1 MPMVDPFTPNAFRLE
16 SLTASMNNL
25 KYAPGRLG
33 ELGIFEE
40 AGISTL
46 DAAIE
51 ERDGVLSIV
60 DIAPRGA
67 PGKPTHG
74 DSRKIHTFRV
84 PHIPQRASILADEVQ
99 GVRAFGSESDAEV
112 LQTRINERLGYMRR
126 NLDYTIESH
135 RVAALM
141 GNYLNANGDSTS
153 LFTTFGV
160 SQQTQAMGL
169 SNSAT
174 SKTREIHLTVLE
186 KIESALDG
194 IPFSG
199 VRVLCS
205 PGFWKALIEDKDIK
219 ETYLNTMM
227 ASSLRQDPRLEFQ
240 HQGFMYERYRGT
252 SAVKITDNKAYAMPM
267 GVPGLFLTR
276 YAPANYVETVNTI
289 GLPYYANG
297 EAMPFGKGW
306 EMESQSNPLN
316 LCTRPAAIVE
326 LTIS

>member
-16 SLTASMNNL
+16 TLTASMNNL

-33 ELGIFEE
+33 ELGLFEE

-46 DAAIE
+46 DAAVE

-74 DSRKIHTFRV
+74 ESRKIHTFRV
-84 PHIPQRASILADEVQ
+84 PHIPQRAAILADEVQ
-99 GVRAFGSESDAEV
+99 GVRAFGTENQAEV
-112 LQTRINERLGYMRR
+112 LQTRINERLAIMRR

-141 GNYLNANGDSTS
+141 GNYLNANGDSVS

-160 SQQTQAMGL
+160 SQQTQAMGF

-174 SKTREIHLTVLE
+174 SKTREIHQTVLE

-194 IPFSG
+194 VPFSG
-199 VRVLCS
+199 VRVICS
-205 PGFWKALIEDKDIK
+205 PGFWKALIEDKDVK

-227 ASSLRQDPRLEFQ
+227 ASSLRQDPRMEFQ
-240 HQGFMYERYRGT
+240 HMGFMYERYRGT
-252 SAVKITDNKAYAMPM
+252 SAVKITDDKAYAIPM

-289 GLPYYANG
+289 GLPYYAKG
-297 EAMPFGKGW
+297 EAMDFGKGW

-316 LCTRPAAIVE
+316 LCTRPAAIIE
-326 LTIS
+326 LSKS

>member
-1 MPMVDPFTPNAFRLE
+1 MSMVDPFKPNAFKLQT
-16 SLTASMNNL
+16 LTAAINSL

-33 ELGIFEE
+33 ELGLFEE

-67 PGKPTHG
+67 PGKPVHG
-74 DSRKIHTFRV
+74 ESRRIQSFRV
-84 PHIPQRASILADEVQ
+84 PHIPQQASILADEVQ
-99 GVRAFGSESDAEV
+99 GVRAFGTDGQAEV
-112 LQTRINERLGYMRR
+112 LQAHINERLAIMRR

-141 GNYLNANGDSTS
+141 GNYLNANGDSVS

-160 SQQTQAMGL
+160 SQQTQAMGF
-169 SNSAT
+169 STSAT
-174 SKTREIHLTVLE
+174 SKTREIHQIILE

-194 IPFSG
+194 VPFSG
-199 VRVLCS
+199 VRVICS
-205 PGFWKALIEDKDIK
+205 PGFWKALIEDKDVK

-227 ASSLRQDPRLEFQ
+227 AGSLRQDPRMEFQ
-240 HQGFMYERYRGT
+240 HMGFMFERYRGT
-252 SAVKITDNKAYAMPM
+252 SAVKITDDKAYAIPM

-289 GLPYYANG
+289 GLPYYAKG
-297 EAMPFGKGW
+297 EAMDFGKGW
-306 EMESQSNPLN
+306 EMEAQSNALN
-316 LCTRPAAIVE
+316 LCTRPAAIIE
-326 LTIS
+326 LSKT